1 MTSDKNDSK
10 QKPFDQP
17 QAPVRSQ
24 KPLVRRSITSDQRQ
38 RFRRWSD
45 AIGKLDDSTKSEE
58 GEAWIASAIAI
69 LFTPNPTVDP
79 RPTGKGEKE

>member
-1 MTSDKNDSK
+1 MKRGTT
-10 QKPFDQP
+10 QGMA
-17 QAPVRSQ
+17 QAPGRSLD
-24 KPLVRRSITSDQRQ
+24 PVVRRSITSDQRQ

-69 LFTPNPTVDP
+69 LFTPNPTGHAP
-79 RPTGKGEKE
+79 ARSAAEGR